1 MCYTLIAFW
10 IGKHFQF
17 ISVNVYFGVFI
28 PLLGLVFFPKEKC
41 TTWYLMPKGKES
53 SCCFL
58 SVQKSANVVIEA
70 ERERANSCG
79 SNNSVRKQA
88 LLELER
94 VGGWIMCT

>member
-1 MCYTLIAFW
+1 
-10 IGKHFQF
+10 
-17 ISVNVYFGVFI
+17 
-28 PLLGLVFFPKEKC
+28 
-41 TTWYLMPKGKES
+41 MPKGKES